1 MPSDS
6 GSFSRP
12 ATRETIKMSDI
23 DGAWSIAMDTLRG
36 KREGT
41 LTLKIDGETASGSL
55 VGEKMTVEFDDGRV
69 RDNAVRWKS
78 EISVPMLPGKRTLT
92 FTARVE
98 GDEISGSI
106 DGPKQRLATFQ
117 GSRSG

>member
-1 MPSDS
+1 
-6 GSFSRP
+6 
-12 ATRETIKMSDI
+12 MSAI
-23 DGAWSIAMDTLRG
+23 DGVWKIEMETLRG
-36 KREGT
+36 TRKGT
-41 LTLKIDGETASGSL
+41 VNLKTDGDSASGSL

-78 EISVPMLPGKRTLT
+78 EISIPMLPGKRTIT
-92 FTARVE
+92 FTVTVN

-117 GSRSG
+117 GSRSE

>member
-1 MPSDS
+1 
-6 GSFSRP
+6 
-12 ATRETIKMSDI
+12 MSAI
-23 DGAWSIAMDTLRG
+23 DGVWKIEMETLRG
-36 KREGT
+36 TRKGT
-41 LTLKIDGETASGSL
+41 VNLQTDGDSASGSL

-78 EISVPMLPGKRTLT
+78 EISIPMLPGKRTIT
-92 FTARVE
+92 FTVTVN

-117 GSRSG
+117 GSRSE